1 MHTLFV
7 RGGQLGMLTAA
18 LASAPTMAGGLFMY
32 EVANDNAGLANAGA
46 AARAQN
52 PGTLAS
58 NVAGM
63 SYLPGTQI
71 SGGLQLLHSN
81 LEFTQN
87 GNSNVPGGDSGT
99 LMEWAPGGS
108 LFVTQQ
114 IDEHWHVGFATYGD
128 FGLGIDYEDDW
139 AGRYFTQNDELL
151 GLTLQP
157 SVAYHFNDQWSLGF
171 GLRAMYAM
179 LDSQLAI
186 DNSPLDLRNNPDGS
200 LTYKSHDWGFGAN
213 LGVIYQPWQGT
224 RIGLNYSSEIELEFE
239 DGLSPEGLGPVVSN
253 RLQATGIIGADTKLT
268 MNVPQ
273 TLTLSLYH
281 ALNEQWAVLA
291 SANWQDWSRFGQVGV
306 QIDSGNPV
314 SATADA
320 NFKDTWHLSVGTQY
334 QASKRLLWNLG
345 VGYDS
350 SPVSDEDRTFTMPL
364 GSTWRFG
371 TGLTYALDPQTDLNL
386 SYALVWM
393 GDMQIDQQKQ
403 LPRND
408 PKRVSGEIEDAWVQA
423 VSVNATW
430 RF

>member
-1 MHTLFV
+1 
-7 RGGQLGMLTAA
+7 
-18 LASAPTMAGGLFMY
+18 
-32 EVANDNAGLANAGA
+32 
-46 AARAQN
+46 
-52 PGTLAS
+52 
-58 NVAGM
+58 M

-71 SGGLQLLHSN
+71 VGGLQLLHSN
-81 LEFTQN
+81 LEFTQDS
-87 GNSNVPGGDSGT
+87 NSNVPGRDSGT

-108 LFVTQQ
+108 LFVSHEL
-114 IDEHWHVGFATYGD
+114 DENWHVGFASYGD
-128 FGLGIDYEDDW
+128 FGLAIDYENDW
-139 AGRYFTQNDELL
+139 SGRYFTQNDELL

-157 SVAYHFNDQWSLGF
+157 SVAYRFNDQWSLGF

-179 LDSQLAI
+179 LESQLAI
-186 DNSPLDLRNNPDGS
+186 DNTPLDLRNNPDGTM
-200 LTYKSHDWGFGAN
+200 TYKSSDWGFGAN

-224 RIGLNYSSEIELEFE
+224 RIGLNYASEIELEFE
-239 DGLSPEGLGPVVSN
+239 DALSPEGLSPLISN
-253 RLQATGIIGADTKLT
+253 RLQAAGIIGADTTLT

-281 ALNEQWAVLA
+281 ALNERWAVLA

-320 NFKDTWHLSVGTQY
+320 NFKDTWHLSLGTQY
-334 QASKRLLWNLG
+334 QASKQLLWNLG

-371 TGLTYALDPQTDLNL
+371 TGLTYALDPQTDVNL

-393 GDMQIDQQKQ
+393 GDMEIDQQKQ
-403 LPRND
+403 LPLND
-408 PKRVSGEIEDAWVQA
+408 PKRTSGEFEDAWIQA

>member
-1 MHTLFV
+1 MRKIFV
-7 RGGQLGMLTAA
+7 HGGQLVTLIGAF
-18 LASAPTMAGGLFMY
+18 ASMPLMAGGLFMY

-63 SYLPGTQI
+63 SYLPGTQV

-81 LEFTQN
+81 LEFTQD
-87 GNSNVPGGDSGT
+87 GNSNVAGGDSGT

-108 LFVTQQ
+108 LFISHQL
-114 IDEHWHVGFATYGD
+114 DENWHVGFASYGD
-128 FGLGIDYEDDW
+128 FGLAIDYENDW
-139 AGRYFTQNDELL
+139 SGRYFTQNDELL

-157 SVAYHFNDQWSLGF
+157 SVAYRFNDKWSIGL

-179 LDSQLAI
+179 LESQLAI
-186 DNSPLDLRNNPDGS
+186 DNSPLGLLNEPDGS
-200 LTYKSHDWGFGAN
+200 MTYKSHDWGFGAN

-224 RIGLNYSSEIELEFE
+224 RIGLNYGSEIKLEFE
-239 DGLSPEGLGPVVSN
+239 DALSPEGLRPLISDG
-253 RLQATGIIGADTKLT
+253 LQAAGIIGADTTLT

-273 TLTLSLYH
+273 TLTLSLYQ
-281 ALNEQWAVLA
+281 ALNDRWALLA

-314 SATADA
+314 SATVDA
-320 NFKDTWHLSVGTQY
+320 NFKDTWHLSLGTQY

-345 VGYDS
+345 VAYDS

-364 GSTWRFG
+364 GSTWRLG

-393 GDMQIDQQKQ
+393 GDMKIDQQKQ
-403 LPRND
+403 LPLNN
-408 PKRVSGEIEDAWVQA
+408 PKRTSGEFEDAWIQA
-423 VSVNATW
+423 LSINATW

>member
-1 MHTLFV
+1 MRKFFV
-7 RGGQLGMLTAA
+7 HGGQLAIFLGA
-18 LASAPTMAGGLFMY
+18 LASTPLMAGGLFMY
-32 EVANDNAGLANAGA
+32 EVANDNVGLANAGA

-63 SYLPGTQI
+63 SYLPGTQV

-81 LEFTQN
+81 LEFTQD
-87 GNSNVPGGDSGT
+87 GNSNVAGGDSGT

-108 LFVTQQ
+108 LFISHQL
-114 IDEHWHVGFATYGD
+114 DENWHVGFASYGD
-128 FGLGIDYEDDW
+128 FGLAIDYENDW
-139 AGRYFTQNDELL
+139 SGRYFTQNDELL

-157 SVAYHFNDQWSLGF
+157 SVAYRFNDKWSIGL

-179 LDSQLAI
+179 LESQLAI
-186 DNSPLDLRNNPDGS
+186 DNSPLGLLNEPDGS
-200 LTYKSHDWGFGAN
+200 MTYKSRDWGFGGN

-224 RIGLNYSSEIELEFE
+224 RIGLNYASEIKLEFE
-239 DGLSPEGLGPVVSN
+239 DALSPEGLRPLIANG
-253 RLQATGIIGADTKLT
+253 LQAAGIIGADTKLK

-273 TLTLSLYH
+273 TLTLSLYQ
-281 ALNEQWAVLA
+281 ALNDRWALLA

-314 SATADA
+314 SATVDA
-320 NFKDTWHLSVGTQY
+320 NFKDTWHLSLGTQY

-350 SPVSDEDRTFTMPL
+350 SPVSDKDRTFTMPL
-364 GSTWRFG
+364 GSTWRLG
-371 TGLTYALDPQTDLNL
+371 TGLTYTLDPQTDLNL
-386 SYALVWM
+386 SYAFVWM
-393 GDMQIDQQKQ
+393 GDMKIDQQKQ
-403 LPRND
+403 LPLNN
-408 PKRVSGEIEDAWVQA
+408 PKRTSGEFEDAWIQA

>member
-1 MHTLFV
+1 MRKVLV
-7 RGGQLGMLTAA
+7 RGGQLGIFAGA
-18 LASAPTMAGGLFMY
+18 LATTPVMASGLFLY

-81 LEFTQN
+81 LEFSRD
-87 GNSNVPGGDSGT
+87 GNSNIAGRDSGT
-99 LMEWAPGGS
+99 LMEWVPGGS

-114 IDEHWHVGFATYGD
+114 LDEHWHVGFASYGD
-128 FGLGIDYEDDW
+128 FGLGLDYENDW
-139 AGRYFTQNDELL
+139 SGRYFIQNDELL

-157 SVAYHFNDQWSLGF
+157 SVAYRFNDQWSLGL

-179 LDSQLAI
+179 LDAQLAI
-186 DNSPLDLRNNPDGS
+186 DNTPLDIRSDSDGS
-200 LTYKSHDWGFGAN
+200 MTYKSHDWGFGAN

-224 RIGLNYSSEIELEFE
+224 RIGLNYASEIELEFE
-239 DGLSPEGLGPVVSN
+239 DALSPEGLGPVVAN
-253 RLQATGIIGADTKLT
+253 RLQAAGILGAETELT

-291 SANWQDWSRFGQVGV
+291 SANWQDWSSFGQVGV

-314 SATADA
+314 SGTADA
-320 NFKDTWHLSVGTQY
+320 NFKDTWHLSLGTQY
-334 QASKRLLWNLG
+334 QATRQLLWNLG

-350 SPVSDEDRTFTMPL
+350 SPVSDSDRTFSMPL

-371 TGLTYALDPQTDLNL
+371 TGLTYALDRQTDLNL
-386 SYALVWM
+386 SYALIWM
-393 GDMQIDQQKQ
+393 GNMEIDQQKQ
-403 LPRND
+403 LPPND
-408 PKRVSGEIEDAWVQA
+408 PKRVSGEIEDAWIQA
-423 VSVNATW
+423 VSASATW

>member
-1 MHTLFV
+1 MRKVLV
-7 RGGQLGMLTAA
+7 RGGQLGIFAGA
-18 LASAPTMAGGLFMY
+18 LATTPVMASGLFLY

-81 LEFTQN
+81 LEFSRD
-87 GNSNVPGGDSGT
+87 GNSNIAGRDSGT
-99 LMEWAPGGS
+99 LMEWVPGGS

-114 IDEHWHVGFATYGD
+114 LDEHWHVGFASYGD
-128 FGLGIDYEDDW
+128 FGLGLDYENDW
-139 AGRYFTQNDELL
+139 SGRYFIQNDELL

-157 SVAYHFNDQWSLGF
+157 SVAYRFNDQWSLGL

-179 LDSQLAI
+179 LDAQLAI
-186 DNSPLDLRNNPDGS
+186 DNTPLDIRSDSDGS
-200 LTYKSHDWGFGAN
+200 MTYKSHDWGFGAN

-224 RIGLNYSSEIELEFE
+224 RIGLNYASEIELEFE
-239 DGLSPEGLGPVVSN
+239 DALSPEGLGPVVAN
-253 RLQATGIIGADTKLT
+253 RLQAAGILGAETELT

-281 ALNEQWAVLA
+281 APNEQWAVLA
-291 SANWQDWSRFGQVGV
+291 SANWQDWSSFGQVGV

-314 SATADA
+314 SGTADA
-320 NFKDTWHLSVGTQY
+320 NFKDTWHLSLGTQY
-334 QASKRLLWNLG
+334 QATRQLLWNLG

-350 SPVSDEDRTFTMPL
+350 SPVSDSDRTFSMPL

-371 TGLTYALDPQTDLNL
+371 TGLTYALDRQTDLNL
-386 SYALVWM
+386 SYALIWM
-393 GDMQIDQQKQ
+393 GNMEIDQQKQ
-403 LPRND
+403 LPPND
-408 PKRVSGEIEDAWVQA
+408 PKRVSGEIEDAWIQA
-423 VSVNATW
+423 VSASATW